1 MIHSE
6 RPVPQHHIKS
16 HSCGHLRHRHEQRIF
31 ALGHGSTSLLMKQ
44 QNPLIVT
51 LARGSERTSPGDRYC
66 SVLLVLYLP
75 IDWFTIDFHPSE
87 SSLHYPQRAFGLIS
101 LLTCYLIPTTICIFV
116 CICIGL
122 LPYLFI
128 IRYCTKIL
136 AFTVML

>member
-1 MIHSE
+1 
-6 RPVPQHHIKS
+6 
-16 HSCGHLRHRHEQRIF
+16 
-31 ALGHGSTSLLMKQ
+31 MKQ

-66 SVLLVLYLP
+66 WVLL
-75 IDWFTIDFHPSE
+75 

-101 LLTCYLIPTTICIFV
+101 LLSCYLIPTTICIFV